1 MTEIASLNLTFIPA
15 TPGFSFVPTEIN
27 IKIGQIKVKFR
38 VSVPMGFAEGDYYVE
53 WVTKGDFEPPIYT
66 PIKKTKIVITGKG
79 SSSITLLRYPS
90 HD

>member
-15 TPGFSFVPTEIN
+15 TPGFSFVPPEIN

-79 SSSITLLRYPS
+79 SSSITLPRYPS